1 MRLALLMAWNEVIQL
16 FRIRTVVLM
25 LLGLPLLLIFLL
37 GNALESDYKPVK
49 LSIYA
54 VESDPL
60 GVVVVKYLT
69 SSSIEAYV
77 SPRIRESE
85 EEVREDLRTGKA
97 DYGIAVVQSGL
108 HYYPGKFTERNM
120 IAESNLKLFVADVNL
135 RQSAAI
141 VLPELSQEQI
151 SSSVESVSS
160 RELVQ
165 IGNLVSRDSADFNN
179 FSAVQYYSVAYL
191 IMFLLYSGMT
201 GAISLSEERD
211 KGTLLRLYAMPV
223 SLNVMLFGKLMG
235 VTFFAFIQAAII
247 VVFTKGVYGVDWG
260 GNYGGIALICVL
272 VSMATV
278 CFAVIL
284 ASFIRSR
291 RAIESIF
298 SLLIIVMT
306 FISGGMV
313 NDLGSTMRQIGKFTL
328 NHWAN
333 EALRTMM
340 AGGTWQDSWQ
350 YVAILCAITTILLGL
365 SIVRFRKAVA
375 LA

>member
-1 MRLALLMAWNEVIQL
+1 MLLMAWNEVIQL

-54 VESDPL
+54 VGSDPL
-60 GVVVVKYLT
+60 GDAAVKYLT

-85 EEVREDLRTGKA
+85 EEVREDLRTGRA
-97 DYGIAVVQSGL
+97 DYGIAVDQSGL

-120 IAESNLKLFVADVNL
+120 IVESNLKRFVADVNL

-151 SSSVESVSS
+151 SRSGESASS

-165 IGNLVSRDSADFNN
+165 IGNLVARDSADFNN
-179 FSAVQYYSVAYL
+179 FSALQYYSVAYL

-223 SLNVMLFGKLMG
+223 SLNAMLFGKLMG
-235 VTFFAFIQAAII
+235 VIFFAFIQAAII
-247 VVFTKGVYGVDWG
+247 VLFTKGIYGVDWG

-291 RAIESIF
+291 RAIDSIF
-298 SLLIIVMT
+298 SLLILVMT
-306 FISGGMV
+306 FLSGGMIS
-313 NDLGSTMRQIGKFTL
+313 DLGPTIRQLGKFTL

-340 AGGTWQDSWQ
+340 AGGTWQDSWHF
-350 YVAILCAITTILLGL
+350 VAILSVITALLLGL